1 MSPVIC
7 EAALSFGELVTQ
19 VASELP
25 GVAVWDTTLWLR
37 RLERSGRTKAVGRLG
52 DVRRRV
58 TRKQDAFSV
67 DVTGVVLIQ
76 ERNGVE
82 CVALLKSI
90 L

>member
-7 EAALSFGELVTQ
+7 KVALSFGELVTQ

-37 RLERSGRTKAVGRLG
+37 WLERSLRTKAVGRLG
-52 DVRRRV
+52 DIRRRV

>member
-1 MSPVIC
+1 MRPSCQGWRSGI
-7 EAALSFGELVTQ
+7 LQ
-19 VASELP
+19 AS
-25 GVAVWDTTLWLR
+25 LWLR

-52 DVRRRV
+52 DIRRRV

-90 L
+90 R

>member
-19 VASELP
+19 IASELP

-52 DVRRRV
+52 DIRRRV

-90 L
+90 R